1 MAEASHMLD
10 KNALRGVRV
19 LIVDDEPILAS
30 TFCLVLQFAGAYAQS
45 AEHGRAALSTLE
57 HETFDLILCDKQ
69 MPVMTGP
76 DLIRE
81 LNRRGD
87 TTPILLFINTADWT
101 SVEQIRDLRIDG
113 TVTKPLLPGELI
125 ATIRSTLGME
135 APPKTRT
142 E

>member
-1 MAEASHMLD
+1 MADTAQMLD
-10 KNALRGVRV
+10 KSALDGVRV

-45 AEHGRAALSTLE
+45 AEHGRHALATLE
-57 HETFDLILCDKQ
+57 HESFDLILCDKH

-87 TTPILLFINTADWT
+87 ATPILLFINSADNT
-101 SVEQIRDLRIDG
+101 SMEQIRDLRIHG
-113 TVTKPLLPGELI
+113 TITKPLLPGELV
-125 ATIRSTLGME
+125 ATIRRTLHMDLMI
-135 APPKTRT
+135 P
-142 E
+142 